1 MPRAGY
7 TGSHRLLHLPIP
19 TTVGFVIGFLSN
31 RFRGPSFVLA
41 PIAFS
46 EVLLIV
52 GSRWRGFPLSPT
64 G

>member
-1 MPRAGY
+1 MAQSPWIGLAIGA
-7 TGSHRLLHLPIP
+7 TLA

-31 RFRGPSFVLA
+31 RLRGPSFVLA

-46 EVLLIV
+46 QVLLIV